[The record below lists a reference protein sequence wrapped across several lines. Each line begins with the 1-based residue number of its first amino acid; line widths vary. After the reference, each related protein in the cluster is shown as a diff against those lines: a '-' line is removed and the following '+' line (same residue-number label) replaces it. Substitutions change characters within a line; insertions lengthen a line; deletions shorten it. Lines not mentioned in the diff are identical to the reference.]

1 MAILSVNEPIQEM
14 VRELLRSPRAA
25 LVRGEIDAA
34 LDRERL
40 LRERFYA
47 ELREDQKAEF
57 INGEVVLHSPV
68 KLEHNAATK
77 NLLQLLNV
85 YVESRGLGYVGY
97 EKVMVSLTRNDYEPD
112 IAFWKADTAR
122 AFNPKQMRFPAPD
135 LVVEVLSP
143 STEATD
149 RATKFDDYAAHGVYE
164 YWIVDPGA
172 QTVEQY
178 TARGGCYELLIKA
191 RSGALTSV
199 AVPGFEIPIRAIFD
213 RQENLAALRAII
225 G

>member
-1 MAILSVNEPIQEM
+1 MATLNPNEPIQTM
-14 VRELLRSPRAA
+14 VRDLLRSPRAVLA
-25 LVRGEIDAA
+25 RGEIDAA
-34 LDRERL
+34 LDRERV

-77 NLLQLLNV
+77 NLLQLLNA

-97 EKVMVSLTRNDYEPD
+97 EKILVSLTRNDYEPD

-143 STEATD
+143 STEAAD
-149 RATKFDDYAAHGVYE
+149 RATKFDDYAAHGVSE
-164 YWIVDPGA
+164 YWIIDPDA

-178 TARGGCYELLIKA
+178 AARAGRYELMIKA
-191 RSGALTSV
+191 RTGTLASL

-213 RQENLAALRAII
+213 RQENLAALRAIV

>member
-1 MAILSVNEPIQEM
+1 VIPGAAMAILNVNAPIQEM

-40 LRERFYA
+40 LRER
-47 ELREDQKAEF
+47 
-57 INGEVVLHSPV
+57 
-68 KLEHNAATK
+68 NAATK
-77 NLLQLLNV
+77 NLLKLLDAF
-85 YVESRGLGYVGY
+85 VESRGLGTVGY
-97 EKVMVSLTRNDYEPD
+97 EKILVSLTRNDYEPD

-149 RATKFDDYAAHGVYE
+149 RATKFDDYAAHGVSE

-213 RQENLAALRAII
+213 RQENLAALRAIV